1 MTRPSP
7 IPIIHTSL
15 ASGVPCWV
23 GKGLFSLRMPG
34 VLAYRPSRPP
44 ENAASPAP
52 ATAAGT
58 TGSSRAAPRVISLTA
73 SSRTKSAGLSL
84 ARNGYAPAANP
95 CSWAAASSSARSL
108 PMPELR
114 MNAPVA
120 TRCGRW
126 CAFTENRMI
135 PPCSQDDVQR
145 EPRSAAAVY
154 QRGDFVPVH
163 VVGDGLGQGPG
174 EPQPGQLGR
183 APVVELSLVD
193 DLVPGDRLDRL
204 HRSSPVAGSVITASR
219 RCRTGASLAR
229 LVPEDLLDPG
239 AQACGRHRAGPLR
252 RHLPVPQH
260 HQRRDGHHVEA
271 LLQLGGVVHVD

>member
-7 IPIIHTSL
+7 IPIIHASL
-15 ASGVPCWV
+15 ASGIPCWV
-23 GKGLFSLRMPG
+23 GKGLPSLRMPG

-58 TGSSRAAPRVISLTA
+58 TGSSSAAPRVISPAA
-73 SSRTKSAGLSL
+73 SSRTKPAGLSL
-84 ARNGYAPAANP
+84 ARTGYAPAAKP
-95 CSWAAASSSARSL
+95 CSWAAVSSSARSL

-114 MNAPVA
+114 MKAPAA
-120 TRCGRW
+120 TRGGSCRA
-126 CAFTENRMI
+126 CIENRMI

-163 VVGDGLGQGPG
+163 VVGDGFGQGPG

-204 HRSSPVAGSVITASR
+204 HGSSPVAGYVITASPAVPDGR
-219 RCRTGASLAR
+219 IPSPASSR
-229 LVPEDLLDPG
+229 GPP
-239 AQACGRHRAGPLR
+239 RPRRAGSRPAPR
-252 RHLPVPQH
+252 RPAAPPPA
-260 HQRRDGHHVEA
+260 RAAAPSASGWPSR
-271 LLQLGGVVHVD
+271 